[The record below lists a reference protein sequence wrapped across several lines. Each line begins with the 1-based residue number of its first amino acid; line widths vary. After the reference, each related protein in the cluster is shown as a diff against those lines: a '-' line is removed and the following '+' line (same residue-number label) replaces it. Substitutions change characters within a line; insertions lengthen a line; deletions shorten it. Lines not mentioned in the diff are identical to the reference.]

1 MRVWVYAW
9 MYTYVYYIFKDK
21 LKLLH
26 GIKLAVLGATVL
38 KCLSAGFFFFMS
50 SVSCLITLILK
61 LPPSTDTKMVS
72 PSSLETDSFDYGLSW
87 LSLSADIKKLLH
99 TYHYLQWHEKSQEV
113 MSYEEDSSDVCFIHC
128 FILEPS
134 TVSSDSRHTITNE
147 WTDG

>member
-1 MRVWVYAW
+1 MHECIP
-9 MYTYVYYIFKDK
+9 MYIIF
-21 LKLLH
+21 LKTNWNFFMESNWQCWEPLSWSACLL
-26 GIKLAVLGATVL
+26 V
-38 KCLSAGFFFFMS
+38 FFFFMS

-72 PSSLETDSFDYGLSW
+72 PSSLETDSFDCGLSW